1 MKRIV
6 ISFFII
12 QVLIFLIILL
22 RGDSISLL
30 SYINNSFV
38 YGGILV
44 FLGLWVFIIRTGVF
58 DLFATSMQKVFKKK
72 STLEDEVRS
81 PSELMAFSSSPLL
94 IIGGATLLLMGICLL
109 IYEIF

>member
-6 ISFFII
+6 ISFFVI
-12 QVLIFLIILL
+12 QVLIFLTILL

-58 DLFATSMQKVFKKK
+58 DLFANSMQKVFRKK
-72 STLEDEVRS
+72 STLEEDEIRP
-81 PSELMAFSSSPLL
+81 PSELMSFSSSPLL
-94 IIGGATLLLMGICLL
+94 TIGGATLLLMA
-109 IYEIF
+109 